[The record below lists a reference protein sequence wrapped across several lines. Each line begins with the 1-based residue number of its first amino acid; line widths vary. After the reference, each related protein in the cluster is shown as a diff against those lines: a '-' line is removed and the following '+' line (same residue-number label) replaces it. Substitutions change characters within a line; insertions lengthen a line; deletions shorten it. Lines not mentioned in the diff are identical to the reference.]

1 MKTLFRHTKKFF
13 VLLIGI
19 TLLLLGIILLVFP
32 GPGLVVIILGLV
44 VLASEFAWAHSVL
57 EKVKGSYEKAK
68 DKVKNKSTNNKIEE

>member
-19 TLLLLGIILLVFP
+19 TLLVIGVILLVFP

-44 VLASEFAWAHSVL
+44 VLASEFAWAHSAL

-68 DKVKNKSTNNKIEE
+68 DKVKNKTNN